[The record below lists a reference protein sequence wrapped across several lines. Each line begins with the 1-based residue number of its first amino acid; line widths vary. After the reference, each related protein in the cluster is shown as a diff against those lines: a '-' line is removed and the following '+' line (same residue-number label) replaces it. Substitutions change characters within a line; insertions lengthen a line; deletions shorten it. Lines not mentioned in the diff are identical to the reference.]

1 MQSLYLKV
9 DMVKYKATSI
19 TVSFSYSLRCV

>member
-1 MQSLYLKV
+1 
-9 DMVKYKATSI
+9 MVKYKATSI